1 MAGALHSPFVPPVQS
16 LVIFT
21 LVAILAGVLAAIGP
35 ARRAAKLNV
44 LRALHD
50 E

>member
-1 MAGALHSPFVPPVQS
+1 VFADEGITFAVPAGS

-21 LVAILAGVLAAIGP
+21 VVAILAGVLAAILP
-35 ARRAAKLNV
+35 ARRAARMDV
-44 LRALHD
+44 LTALAY

>member
-1 MAGALHSPFVPPVQS
+1 MAGALDSPFVPPVPS

-21 LVAILAGVLAAIGP
+21 LVAILAGVLAAIAP

-44 LRALHD
+44 LRALHY